1 MPQGTK
7 KGYAKLAGN
16 SGIDALYTS
25 QSTDTS
31 ASAHTPVNSTIP
43 AGENLT
49 EGKSN
54 PASAGGSH
62 ITDAPLTARIL
73 SASAPDTFDYL
84 QFYNGEL
91 DKKHSDK
98 SYRYFN
104 NINRLAAKFPVAHT
118 GKTNEEVD
126 VWCANDYL
134 GMGRNP
140 AVLDTMQ

>member
-7 KGYAKLAGN
+7 KGYAKIADN
-16 SGIDALYTS
+16 REFDALYTS
-25 QSTDTS
+25 QSTDTI
-31 ASAHTPVNSTIP
+31 ASAHTPVYPTIP

-54 PASAGGSH
+54 PASASGSH
-62 ITDAPLTARIL
+62 ITDAPFTARIL
-73 SASAPDTFDYL
+73 SASAPDTFDYS

-118 GKTNEEVD
+118 GKMNEEVD